1 MSAETTQ
8 DKESQ
13 IHEAYFRTIIEPLQD
28 KYEDTWEEETYW
40 NAVAAFKAECE
51 KIGYEDPIE
60 YLGHFRLTS
69 FEALRDKL
77 KEGPKPC
84 FRKNWKS
91 QFVGERVDVVSIVER
106 LHHASGP
113 RFEGKERI
121 VILDFWAI

>member
-40 NAVAAFKAECE
+40 NAVAAFKAECK

-60 YLGHFRLTS
+60 YLGYPAIPCIVLIVDNVVRFAGNAMFLEDHMK
-69 FEALRDKL
+69 EALNEL
-77 KEGPKPC
+77 YP
-84 FRKNWKS
+84 
-91 QFVGERVDVVSIVER
+91 VE
-106 LHHASGP
+106 
-113 RFEGKERI
+113 E
-121 VILDFWAI
+121 